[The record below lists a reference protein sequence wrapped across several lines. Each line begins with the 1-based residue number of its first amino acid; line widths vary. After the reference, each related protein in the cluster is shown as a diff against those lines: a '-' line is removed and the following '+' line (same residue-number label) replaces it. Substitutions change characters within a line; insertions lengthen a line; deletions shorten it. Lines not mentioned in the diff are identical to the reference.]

1 MIVGRSPAIKRAL
14 ALIERF
20 ATGGLPFLL
29 VGETGTGKELFA
41 EHIHRV
47 SGRQGPLVDVNCGA
61 LPREMVESLLFGH
74 RRGAFTG
81 ASESVQGYI
90 ERSHEGTLYLD
101 ELGSLPP
108 EGQVKL
114 LRVLE
119 SGIVLPLG
127 AAVGR
132 RLDLHVIGA
141 VQTGILSEL
150 EAGRFRRDLYQRL
163 AGVVIELP
171 PLAARAEDIVPLASH
186 FALLQGRQLEPSAEP
201 VLLNYAWPGNV
212 RELRMA
218 IERAG
223 QLVEDGTL
231 PAPAVAEAI
240 ALGAPAE
247 AASSRS
253 LKPEA
258 LDREMIL
265 AACEN
270 TSWQI
275 GAAART
281 LGISRASL
289 YRRLRRLGVRPRRL
303 TSPSH

>member
-29 VGETGTGKELFA
+29 VGGTGTGKELFA

-61 LPREMVESLLFGH
+61 LPRDMVESLLFGH

-101 ELGSLPP
+101 ELGSLPAD
-108 EGQVKL
+108 GQVKL

-119 SGIVLPLG
+119 TRSVLPLG
-127 AAVGR
+127 AQVKR
-132 RLDLHVIGA
+132 QVDLHVVGA
-141 VQTGILSEL
+141 VQDGIL
-150 EAGRFRRDLYQRL
+150 EAVERGRFRRDLYQRL

-171 PLAARAEDIVPLASH
+171 PLAARLEDIMQLANH
-186 FALLQGRQLEPSAEP
+186 FARLQSQKLEPSAEQ
-201 VLLNYAWPGNV
+201 VLLNYSWPGNV

-223 QLVEDGTL
+223 QLVVDGTL
-231 PAPAVAEAI
+231 PAAAVAEAI
-240 ALGAPAE
+240 ALGAPADGPQG
-247 AASSRS
+247 RS
-253 LKPEA
+253 PKSTVFCR
-258 LDREMIL
+258 DQIL
-265 AACEN
+265 AACEAAN
-270 TSWQI
+270 WRI
-275 GAAART
+275 GVAART
-281 LGISRASL
+281 LGLSRATL
-289 YRRLRRLGVRPRRL
+289 YRRLRELRVPTGRL
-303 TSPSH
+303 TSQAQ